1 MASTIR
7 GFFANSSQSR
17 QKLGQKSKWTRA
29 RSNGPPSAPERSLF
43 RSLSLFLSC
52 VLSMKLEETWRAN
65 NPRRE
70 KEREVDERG
79 IVTYHYHR
87 KAFVRFTIIDH
98 GRDGKKSREPER
110 DTMAP
115 SREKERERESL
126 RYARLTHLLSSPPPP
141 SQACYVD
148 YRLACFATTIQLRIQ
163 MHVQITRLVS
173 RAWKELAKRSVEDV
187 GSSPSFCVFVRGG

>member
-1 MASTIR
+1 MVPHR
-7 GFFANSSQSR
+7 
-17 QKLGQKSKWTRA
+17 
-29 RSNGPPSAPERSLF
+29 PPSARYSAL
-43 RSLSLFLSC
+43 SLSLSRASSLWN
-52 VLSMKLEETWRAN
+52 WRK
-65 NPRRE
+65 RGGRIIRE
-70 KEREVDERG
+70 QRERDERG

-187 GSSPSFCVFVRGG
+187 GSSPSFCVFVRRG